1 MNKKAIIG
9 CTIIIVVITLFYLY
23 NYVLYKSQRNISSE
37 VPSYE
42 LESTVLA
49 NEYTSNSQI
58 ADQKYLNKT
67 IVVKGK
73 VTEVEDSL
81 LVLDKKIFCKMNKKM
96 TKNLNNDEVS
106 VKGRCIGYD
115 DLFEIIQ
122 LDQCSN

>member
-1 MNKKAIIG
+1 
-9 CTIIIVVITLFYLY
+9 VITLFYLY

-49 NEYTSNSQI
+49 NDYTSNSQI